1 MRAPSGDNEKRR
13 KTRMKHDTIQSK
25 DKARWFARSILSC
38 TAVALAFLAFQGV
51 AQQAPSQP
59 VKNVVLVHGAFSD
72 GSSWAKV
79 IPLLEAKGL
88 HVTAVQNPLSSLAD
102 DVAAT
107 RRAIAKQDGPVILVG
122 HSWAGMVISEAGNDP
137 KVAGLVYIA
146 AIVPDEGQAAS
157 DVLKPYAPGPGLA
170 EAKPDASGFLLLT
183 RKGID
188 EDFVP
193 DLRPAERDNIYAIQ
207 GAWNSACLA
216 DKVSVP
222 AWTIKPSW
230 FIVAANDRMLP
241 PEYEKAVA
249 EHIHARTTTLAAGH
263 VPMLSKPK
271 QVAAVIIE
279 AANTPFTASD
289 TAHASAQFV
298 FPASFHAQE
307 IQTDGATIHVRVG
320 GQGPAVV
327 LVHGFGFTGDM
338 WAPMAA
344 ELARDHKVVV
354 PDLRGMGLSSHPSD
368 GYDKKTQAGDI
379 RSVLTQLG
387 VDRAAVVG
395 HDIGATVAYAY
406 AARYPDKTDRLVVM
420 DAPVPGIPPW
430 DEIVRSPAL
439 WHFSFGGP
447 DAERLVAGRERIYL
461 DRFWNEF
468 AGDPS
473 KIDEA
478 TRAHYTAFYAQP
490 GAMHSAFAQF
500 LSIPKD
506 VEDNKV
512 SMMTK
517 LTMPVLAIGAEK
529 AFGANVAI
537 IMRNAADN
545 VTEVMIPNSGHWL
558 MEEQPAATIAAVRD
572 FLDRKPTTQ
581 PH

>member
-1 MRAPSGDNEKRR
+1 MNHITSLLRRIISTHVVLGLTFTAAITPLLAGNRPASETAAAPTVR
-13 KTRMKHDTIQSK
+13 
-25 DKARWFARSILSC
+25 
-38 TAVALAFLAFQGV
+38 
-51 AQQAPSQP
+51 
-59 VKNVVLVHGAFSD
+59 NVVLVHGAFAD

-107 RRAIAKQDGPVILVG
+107 KRAIAMQKGPVILVG

-137 KVAGLVYIA
+137 KVTGLVYVA
-146 AIVPDEGQAAS
+146 AIVPDEGQS
-157 DVLKPYAPGPGLA
+157 TGDVVKPYPPSPGLA
-170 EAKPDASGFLLLT
+170 EAKRDAAGFLSLS

-193 DLRPAERDNIYAIQ
+193 DLPPAERAIVYATQ
-207 GAWNSACLA
+207 GPWNSACLA
-216 DKVSVP
+216 EKVSIP
-222 AWTIKPSW
+222 AWKTKPSW
-230 FIVAANDRMLP
+230 LIAVDDRMLP
-241 PEYEKAVA
+241 PEYEQAVSK
-249 EHIHARTTTLAAGH
+249 HIRATITTLPAGH
-263 VPMLSKPK
+263 VPMLSKPEE
-271 QVAAVIIE
+271 VAAVIVE
-279 AANTPFTASD
+279 AANTPFTAL
-289 TAHASAQFV
+289 AAVHASAQSI
-298 FPASFHAQE
+298 FPANFH
-307 IQTDGATIHVRVG
+307 IQKIEADGATIHVRVG

-327 LVHGFGFTGDM
+327 LIHGFGDTGDM
-338 WAPMAA
+338 WALMAA
-344 ELARDHKVVV
+344 ELAHDHRVVV
-354 PDLRGMGLSSHPSD
+354 PDLRGMGLSSHPAG
-368 GYDKKTQAGDI
+368 GYDKKTQAADI

-387 VDRAAVVG
+387 IDHAAIVG

-478 TRAHYTAFYAQP
+478 TRAHYTAFYARP

-506 VEDNKV
+506 AEDNKV
-512 SMMTK
+512 SMTTK
-517 LTMPVLAIGAEK
+517 LTMPVLAIGAAK
-529 AFGANVAI
+529 AFGTNVAI
-537 IMRNAADN
+537 VMRNAADD
-545 VTEVMIPNSGHWL
+545 VTEVLIENAGHWL
-558 MEEQPAATIAAVRD
+558 MDEQPTATIAAVRN
-572 FLDRKPTTQ
+572 FLDRKIPTQ
-581 PH
+581 SLKLRK